1 MANPIWS
8 VENQAWVDVRIGQS
22 ADTVEPPPQEPPTMP
37 YRTTE
42 NTDAATLVALALAFR
57 DHLERGLTLE
67 SA

>member
-1 MANPIWS
+1 MANANGS

-22 ADTVEPPPQEPPTMP
+22 ADTVEPPPHEPPTMP
-37 YRTTE
+37 YRTAE

-57 DHLERGLTLE
+57 DHLERGLPLE